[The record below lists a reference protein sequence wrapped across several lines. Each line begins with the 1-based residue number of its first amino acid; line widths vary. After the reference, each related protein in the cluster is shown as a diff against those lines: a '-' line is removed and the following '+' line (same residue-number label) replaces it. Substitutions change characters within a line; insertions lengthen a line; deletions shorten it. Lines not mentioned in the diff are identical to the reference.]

1 MPHIPAEVI
10 LHIIECLVPSAH
22 TVAFPPAH
30 PVTQTLISLTLVSSL
45 THRTA
50 KRLLLKHCLYLD
62 SEKRLDHVLPQLHT
76 DDGKQE
82 ADPMGLFLAPFP
94 NNSLEE
100 PQVVKQVGQLSSYVC
115 GNLRRL
121 VIDVPLRYLYPDED
135 VQGLRKILRASF
147 VRLTKLEEFCSV
159 QDEMYCDTTE
169 HGTEPPV
176 WSLWPRLKHLALYNQ
191 SVEGLGFLQALQRC
205 SNLTHLVLT
214 RPDSLTEPID
224 RGLEGHKWWSF
235 LKRVVIVNTAKGH
248 EIEFYTR
255 ESDWRMSFLGHMM
268 RLQHSDR
275 SVSNILSQDTNPL
288 LEYIAVDL
296 SPGRA
301 ADDIGLCQE
310 FVQQHAVQ
318 GTLWSY
324 PGAPYSFNH

>member
-1 MPHIPAEVI
+1 MPQIPAEVI
-10 LHIIECLVPSAH
+10 LQIIECLVPSAH
-22 TVAFPPAH
+22 PVVFPPAH

-50 KRLLLKHCLYLD
+50 KRLLLKHCIYLD
-62 SEKRLDHVLPQLHT
+62 SDKRLDHVLPQLRT
-76 DDGKQE
+76 DDAIQQ

-94 NNSLEE
+94 DNSLEE
-100 PQVVKQVGQLSSYVC
+100 PQVVKQVDQLSSHVC

-121 VIDVPLRYLYPDED
+121 VIDIPLRYLYPEED
-135 VQGLRKILRASF
+135 VQGLRKIIRASF

-169 HGTEPPV
+169 HGAEPPV

-205 SNLTHLVLT
+205 PNLTHLVLT
-214 RPDSLTEPID
+214 RPDGLTEAID
-224 RGLEGHKWWSF
+224 QGMEGHKWWSF
-235 LKRVVIVNTAKGH
+235 LKRVVIINTARGH
-248 EIEFYTR
+248 EIELKTR
-255 ESDWRMSFLGHMM
+255 EPDWSTSFLGHMV
-268 RLQHSDR
+268 RLQHSPQ
-275 SVSNILSQDTNPL
+275 SVSNILPHDTNPF
-288 LEYIAVDL
+288 LEYITVNL
-296 SPGRA
+296 PPGREV
-301 ADDIGLCQE
+301 DDIDLCQE

-324 PGAPYSFNH
+324 PGARYSLDH